1 MVVKKKLLIKIGNGM
16 LGYTS
21 SVICPLKSFQNN
33 EIVCNYLVIK
43 HKILSFVMESQ
54 EFRFN

>member
-43 HKILSFVMESQ
+43 HKILSFVMESH
-54 EFRFN
+54 